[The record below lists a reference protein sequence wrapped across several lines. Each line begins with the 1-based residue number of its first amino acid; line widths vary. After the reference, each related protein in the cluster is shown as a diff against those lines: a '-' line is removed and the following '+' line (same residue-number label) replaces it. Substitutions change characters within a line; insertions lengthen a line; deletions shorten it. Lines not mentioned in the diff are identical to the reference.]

1 MRLARRTTAD
11 RMAAH
16 QKSDQR
22 RDGLCAGRLL
32 FPRNAKTCREAIRAG
47 IIYYCSQAFYPKGI
61 TNAWLGNAWGGHLQ
75 ISPVIARIFFS
86 PNFIR
91 WGKMPGRIWTDN
103 RSGMSYAQVRASKW
117 MLRSMRR
124 GNIIVT

>member
-1 MRLARRTTAD
+1 MHSAPHTTAD

-16 QKSDQR
+16 RKSDRR
-22 RDGLCAGRLL
+22 RDDLCGGGLL
-32 FPRNAKTCREAIRAG
+32 FPRTAKKCREAIRAG
-47 IIYYCSQAFYPKGI
+47 VIYYCSQAFYPKGI
-61 TNAWLGNAWGGHLQ
+61 ANAWLGNALGGHLQ

-91 WGKMPGRIWTDN
+91 LGKMPGRIWTDN

-117 MLRSMRR
+117 MLRLMRR